1 MNGVHRVSEK
11 VYNER
16 NARAIPQT
24 DDLIFAREAPAGN
37 IAIIQEGEKVCLGQR
52 TVLLRPM
59 KQYILPMY
67 LVYYILSPLT
77 QQNLVD
83 KSFGTTVAHVN
94 LSDFRPYLVAI
105 PPIEEQTRI
114 VNIIEELL
122 PLVHKYGHHEEA
134 LSELNN
140 SMPNLI
146 KKSILQEAI
155 QGKLVPQDPNDE
167 PASILL
173 GRIKEEKLRLVK
185 EGRLKKKDIV
195 NTVIFKGD
203 DNKYYEKVGHKTVEI
218 TDEIPFDIPESWS
231 WCRLKQCSELLYG
244 FPFDSQRFNDAGI
257 GSPVVRIRNVV
268 PGTTNTYTDEPCS
281 QRYLIKPGDMLVGMD
296 GNFNVQFWKG
306 AQALLNQRVCR
317 INANQE
323 VVLQRF
329 LFYYLPIAF
338 EEIEKGVSFV
348 TVKHLSDKHLTNQLV
363 PIPPIQ
369 EQKRIIDKID
379 SLLNLIK

>member
-1 MNGVHRVSEK
+1 METTIHNTLQKLLSQRIALDQSLMNK
-11 VYNER
+11 
-16 NARAIPQT
+16 
-24 DDLIFAREAPAGN
+24 
-37 IAIIQEGEKVCLGQR
+37 
-52 TVLLRPM
+52 
-59 KQYILPMY
+59 LP
-67 LVYYILSPLT
+67 
-77 QQNLVD
+77 
-83 KSFGTTVAHVN
+83 
-94 LSDFRPYLVAI
+94 
-105 PPIEEQTRI
+105 
-114 VNIIEELL
+114 
-122 PLVHKYGHHEEA
+122 
-134 LSELNN
+134 
-140 SMPNLI
+140 
-146 KKSILQEAI
+146 KSILQEAI
-155 QGKLVPQDPNDE
+155 QGKLVSQDPNDE
-167 PASILL
+167 PASMLL
-173 GRIKEEKLRLVK
+173 EHIRLEKQRLIKEGKLK
-185 EGRLKKKDIV
+185 QND
-195 NTVIFKGD
+195 VIDSIIIRSD

-257 GSPVVRIRNVV
+257 GSPVIRIRNVV

>member
-203 DNKYYEKVGHKTVEI
+203 DNKYYEKTGKEI
-218 TDEIPFDIPESWS
+218 KCIDEEIPFDIPQSWEWS
-231 WCRLKQCSELLYG
+231 RLGCIIELKSGQDLTPERYTTIEE
-244 FPFDSQRFNDAGI
+244 GI
-257 GSPVVRIRNVV
+257 PYITGASNFENKHIKLNRWTTSPTSIA
-268 PGTTNTYTDEPCS
+268 Y
-281 QRYLIKPGDMLVGMD
+281 PGDLLITCKGTVGAMAY
-296 GNFNVQFWKG
+296 NNTCTPLHIARQIMAIHSFIVE
-306 AQALLNQRVCR
+306 
-317 INANQE
+317 IE
-323 VVLQRF
+323 YIERF
-329 LFYYLPIAF
+329 LEFGISAL
-338 EEIEKGVSFV
+338 EKAAHSIIPGISRE
-348 TVKHLSDKHLTNQLV
+348 TILQAIIPV
-363 PIPPIQ
+363 PPLN
-369 EQKRIIDKID
+369 EQKKILD
-379 SLLNLIK
+379 SINTLFKSIK